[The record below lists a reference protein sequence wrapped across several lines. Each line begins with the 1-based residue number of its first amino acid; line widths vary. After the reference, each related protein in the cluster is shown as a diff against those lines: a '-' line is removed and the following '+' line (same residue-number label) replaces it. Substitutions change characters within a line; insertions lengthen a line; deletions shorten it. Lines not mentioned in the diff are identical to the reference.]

1 MIPVTQTR
9 GLIALKNQSLT
20 PISKRERGPKGF
32 LTLFVSVFLSCIEK
46 VDGYGR
52 MFPKSL
58 MDAYR
63 LKIEED
69 KNGSN

>member
-1 MIPVTQTR
+1 MGV
-9 GLIALKNQSLT
+9 IALKNQGLT
-20 PISKRERGPKGF
+20 PISKRELGPKGF
-32 LTLFVSVFLSCIEK
+32 LILFVSVFSSAGKYIEK
-46 VDGYGR
+46 VHGYGR

-58 MDAYR
+58 IDAYR